1 MSSQVDLMTFDAVVP
16 ARRAV
21 ASRRPGRAG
30 TPPALC
36 ARDEATLHVLM
47 REAHARG
54 VDLEVVVGAA
64 PGWEHPWSRVQVA
77 HVAADA
83 WGTPG
88 VLVDDH
94 GWEIQRTEVQLARL
108 ATSETSGDR
117 R

>member
-1 MSSQVDLMTFDAVVP
+1 MLPVP
-16 ARRAV
+16 WV
-21 ASRRPGRAG
+21 H
-30 TPPALC
+30 
-36 ARDEATLHVLM
+36 RDEATLHVLM

-108 ATSETSGDR
+108 ATSEASGDR